1 MQDMHTPSASE
12 TAANSSVAHPNGM
25 AIPELLIPVSHGGNT
40 APAATV
46 DPSVDDINH
55 YLVAEFQTPTSSLPT
70 EVTPGT
76 LPVTRPFKASSSGP
90 SPSGFKTPV
99 RPLVSRAQE
108 SASCSAPLPVP
119 CHPRTPV
126 RSNSFMTPGTDNSF
140 MTPVKG
146 ACFAP
151 DQHSALSADD
161 HLADQEVQEVQT
173 RPGSVEVEG
182 QSCPVQTPTRGP
194 GGTSALFAPI
204 SPLGRSLQYPPQTV
218 KLSVT
223 PTPVKDRSICVPC
236 QCPKPRYPWTIQ
248 QYRLKYPYFKYAG
261 GPGNGS
267 VLNQKGFFKFGAN
280 EGRPFEKVTLT
291 LQHETSAKAP
301 SKQRVEGNE
310 DLRKFNLEGEKK
322 PGGPPSKDAKRIET
336 KDVDVQLISVH
347 HPQYCLQYSNFLPRL
362 HELRPNL
369 CSTSIVNL
377 WRHVC
382 PTVPINKHD
391 DAMDEAIPRLL
402 VHSSLQDSW
411 AIALLVRYTTSRN
424 PCGGIQTDNCLMNL
438 ASQDFDNRSGN
449 HIMMKHDVI
458 PFGSTFDGIGLPKQC
473 FTNCTFPQLCVV
485 YISSS
490 LYLSA

>member
-1 MQDMHTPSASE
+1 M
-12 TAANSSVAHPNGM
+12 AN
-25 AIPELLIPVSHGGNT
+25 PELLIPVSHGGNR

-46 DPSVDDINH
+46 DPNVDLVNP
-55 YLVAEFQTPTSSLPT
+55 YLVAEFQTPMSSLPT

-76 LPVTRPFKASSSGP
+76 LPMTRPFKASSAGP
-90 SPSGFKTPV
+90 SPSGFKTPG
-99 RPLVSRAQE
+99 RRNSPLSNTQAQLRRQPLVSRAQE

-119 CHPRTPV
+119 CHPPRTPV
-126 RSNSFMTPGTDNSF
+126 KSNSFMTPGTDNSF
-140 MTPVKG
+140 MTPVRV

-151 DQHSALSADD
+151 DQHSALSEDD

-182 QSCPVQTPTRGP
+182 RSCAVQTLTRG
-194 GGTSALFAPI
+194 SALFAPI
-204 SPLGRSLQYPPQTV
+204 SPLGRSLQYPPETV

-223 PTPVKDRSICVPC
+223 PTPTPVKDRSFCVPC

-267 VLNQKGFFKFGAN
+267 VLNQKGFFKYGSN
-280 EGRPFEKVTLT
+280 EGRPFEKVTLL
-291 LQHETSAKAP
+291 LQDETSAKAP
-301 SKQRVEGNE
+301 RKQRVEDHK
-310 DLRKFNLEGEKK
+310 DLRKFNLDGEKK
-322 PGGPPSKDAKRIET
+322 PGGPPPKHAKRIET
-336 KDVDVQLISVH
+336 EDVDVQLISVH

-369 CSTSIVNL
+369 CGTSIVNL

-382 PTVPINKHD
+382 PTVPINQHVK
-391 DAMDEAIPRLL
+391 AMDEAIPRLL

-411 AIALLVRYTTSRN
+411 AIALLVRFTTSRN
-424 PCGGIQTDNCLMNL
+424 PCDGIQTDNCLMNL

-485 YISSS
+485 YISS
-490 LYLSA
+490 LLLLSA